1 MNEVAVCP
9 ALLIV
14 GWTVFRQVYH
24 PILPCNQPTRPA
36 QPCIPPGFELWTL
49 IGQQNSI
56 VLLTSKWK
64 KAINPLSS
72 LRWWSSC
79 LLKLDNELCAIVS
92 SLSIF
97 HLLITLL
104 LKKNFATSNLTL
116 FLFSFSKWPQ
126 RLNWHIFEKKR
137 SLSMLSWPFK
147 VFSTSIRSPPQSSGF
162 QGS

>member
-1 MNEVAVCP
+1 MNEVAVCQ

-14 GWTVFRQVYH
+14 GWTVFRHAYH
-24 PILPCNQPTRPA
+24 PILPCNQPTRSA

-64 KAINPLSS
+64 KAVNPLSS

-126 RLNWHIFEKKR
+126 RLNWHIFEKKDLYQCFHDLLR
-137 SLSMLSWPFK
+137 SSVFLSDL
-147 VFSTSIRSPPQSSGF
+147 PPQSSGF